1 MRPLLQFHAV
11 NSALLP
17 AVALASSA
25 GSARHSATIL
35 ELQTRIDT
43 LEWQVITLGLVLF
56 FLLALLGL
64 HQFYKKRRLHILSM
78 TDQLTKLPNRKHI
91 LTFLGDQAKYSY
103 EEGQPISVI
112 IFDVDH
118 FKHVNDGY
126 GHDGGDLALKAV
138 ANIANQ
144 ALRRGDKVGRIGG
157 EEFLV
162 ILPGSDHRS
171 AMEIAERIRRSVEA
185 TEFSGQLA
193 GLRMTISLGVSE
205 WKAGVESVDTF
216 VKRAGLALAEA
227 SNSGCNKVMEK

>member
-1 MRPLLQFHAV
+1 MAF
-11 NSALLP
+11 
-17 AVALASSA
+17 ASSA
-25 GSARHSATIL
+25 GNTRHSATLL

-43 LEWQVITLGLVLF
+43 LQWQVITLGLVLF
-56 FLLALLGL
+56 FLLALLAL

-78 TDQLTKLPNRKHI
+78 TDELTKLPNRKHI
-91 LTFLGDQAKYSY
+91 LTFLGDQAKFSY

-112 IFDVDH
+112 MFDIDH
-118 FKHVNDGY
+118 FKRVNDSY
-126 GHDGGDLALKAV
+126 GHDVGDLALKAV

-185 TEFSGQLA
+185 TELGSQLA

-205 WKAGVESVDTF
+205 WKAGNESIDTF
-216 VKRAGLALAEA
+216 VKRAGQALAEA
-227 SNSGCNKVMEK
+227 RNSGCNTVMEK